1 MIVEITIAVAV
12 TIALILL
19 LQATH
24 LSGYKKGL
32 KDAAKFVNGFI
43 DFAMKN
49 KEDKDE
55 NGNDI

>member
-12 TIALILL
+12 TIALIFL
-19 LQATH
+19 LQVTH
-24 LSGYKKGL
+24 LNGYKKGL
-32 KDAAKFVNGFI
+32 RDAAKFVNSFI

-55 NGNDI
+55 NRNDI

>member
-12 TIALILL
+12 TIALIFL
-19 LQATH
+19 LQVTH

-32 KDAAKFVNGFI
+32 RDAAKFVNGFI

-49 KEDKDE
+49 KEDKD
-55 NGNDI
+55 GQ

>member
-1 MIVEITIAVAV
+1 MIVEITIAAAV
-12 TIALILL
+12 TIALIFF
-19 LQATH
+19 LQITH

-32 KDAAKFVNGFI
+32 RDAAKFVNGFI

-55 NGNDI
+55 NRNDI

>member
-12 TIALILL
+12 TIALIFL
-19 LQATH
+19 LQVTH

-32 KDAAKFVNGFI
+32 RDAAKFVNGFI
-43 DFAMKN
+43 DFATKS

-55 NGNDI
+55 NRNDI

>member
-1 MIVEITIAVAV
+1 MIIEITITIAV
-12 TIALILL
+12 TIALIFL
-19 LQATH
+19 LQVTH

-32 KDAAKFVNGFI
+32 RDAAKFINGFV

-55 NGNDI
+55 NRNDI

>member
-1 MIVEITIAVAV
+1 MIVEITIAIAV
-12 TIALILL
+12 TVALIFL
-19 LQATH
+19 LQVTH

-32 KDAAKFVNGFI
+32 RDAAKFVNGFI

-55 NGNDI
+55 NRNDI

>member
-1 MIVEITIAVAV
+1 MIIEITITIAV
-12 TIALILL
+12 TIALIFL
-19 LQATH
+19 LQVTH

-32 KDAAKFVNGFI
+32 RDAAKFINGFV

-55 NGNDI
+55 NRSDI

>member
-12 TIALILL
+12 TIALIFL
-19 LQATH
+19 LQVTH

-32 KDAAKFVNGFI
+32 RDASKLVNGFI

-49 KEDKDE
+49 EEDKDG
-55 NGNDI
+55 NRNDI

>member
-12 TIALILL
+12 TIALIFL
-19 LQATH
+19 LQVTH

-32 KDAAKFVNGFI
+32 RDAAKFVNGFI
-43 DFAMKN
+43 DFDMKN

-55 NGNDI
+55 NRNDI